1 MLKIKDDYK
10 RPIKTRKD
18 EEIIEI
24 VSFPEKWSPKAV
36 ELAKLEFEN
45 RKLDPKKIQTA
56 QYLDKKRKKIEV
68 KKKADEGFTLWDF
81 IDDPFM
87 TLFILIFSWEL
98 KKDGYLKKAKQQK
111 YFRIFFVI
119 VILLVILKN
128 QVK

>member
-24 VSFPEKWSPKAV
+24 VSFPEKWNPKAV

-56 QYLDKKRKKIEV
+56 QYLDKKRKKIED

-81 IDDPFM
+81 IDDTFM

>member
-24 VSFPEKWSPKAV
+24 VSFPEKWNPKAV

-56 QYLDKKRKKIEV
+56 QYLDKKRKKIED
-68 KKKADEGFTLWDF
+68 KKKADEGFTLCDF

>member
-24 VSFPEKWSPKAV
+24 VSFPEKWNPKAV

-56 QYLDKKRKKIEV
+56 QYLDKKRKKIED

-81 IDDPFM
+81 IDD
-87 TLFILIFSWEL
+87 TL
-98 KKDGYLKKAKQQK
+98 
-111 YFRIFFVI
+111 
-119 VILLVILKN
+119 
-128 QVK
+128 